1 MNFLNRN
8 FLAKELDRW
17 QSEGIVD
24 KDTAF
29 KIANLYGIDPDAHS
43 EKMSF
48 VLKLVAY
55 LFFALAFFYPC
66 WRKLGG
72 DTKARAF
79 STCHIYAWA
88 CKFWRS
94 LLPRKWQRKPL
105 NGDVFPWKFLLWR
118 SDRSCGTNLSH

>member
-55 LFFALAFFYPC
+55 LFFALAFFTLVGANWEEIP
-66 WRKLGG
+66 RLARLALVLFTLGLVNFG
-72 DTKARAF
+72 GVYYLAKG
-79 STCHIYAWA
+79 
-88 CKFWRS
+88 KE
-94 LLPRKWQRKPL
+94 
-105 NGDVFPWKFLLWR
+105 
-118 SDRSCGTNLSH
+118 NLSTSMFFLGN